1 LDRIAADEE
10 RCHAG
15 GDSRGGTTMRG
26 RAVVLASAIVMAPL
40 GARAADLVV
49 WWERG
54 FYPQADEAV
63 AETSGRRWIGF
74 VPGG

>member
-1 LDRIAADEE
+1 
-10 RCHAG
+10 
-15 GDSRGGTTMRG
+15 MRG